1 MGEKETIPL
10 TLLLVGRMKKEKE
23 EAKAEP
29 GEAETAETKKGSPK
43 KTKKAAKNADI
54 KTDLNPNEIEE
65 MIVAFAN
72 QGHSAS
78 EIGMLLRDQHNVP
91 KTKMVIDKTIS
102 QVLKERDLQPEIPE
116 DLMALIRRVVS
127 LDLHLQKNKKDYS
140 AKRGYQL
147 TVSKI
152 RRLVEYYHNTNRLPK
167 KWRYSIETARLLV
180 K

>member
-1 MGEKETIPL
+1 
-10 TLLLVGRMKKEKE
+10 
-23 EAKAEP
+23 
-29 GEAETAETKKGSPK
+29 
-43 KTKKAAKNADI
+43 
-54 KTDLNPNEIEE
+54 
-65 MIVAFAN
+65 
-72 QGHSAS
+72 
-78 EIGMLLRDQHNVP
+78 MLLRDQHNVP
-91 KTKMVIDKTIS
+91 KTKIVIDKTIS
-102 QVLKERDLQPEIPE
+102 QVLKERDLEPEIPE

>member
-1 MGEKETIPL
+1 
-10 TLLLVGRMKKEKE
+10 MKKEKE

-29 GEAETAETKKGSPK
+29 IEAEKAEAVETKKASSKKAKKSAK
-43 KTKKAAKNADI
+43 KTDL
-54 KTDLNPNEIEE
+54 KTDLNPKEIEE

-91 KTKMVIDKTIS
+91 KTKLVIDKTIS
-102 QVLKERDLQPEIPE
+102 QVLKERDLQSEIPE
-116 DLMALIRRVVS
+116 DLMALIRRVVA

>member
-1 MGEKETIPL
+1 
-10 TLLLVGRMKKEKE
+10 MKKEKE
-23 EAKAEP
+23 EAKAETV
-29 GEAETAETKKGSPK
+29 EAETMETKKVSPK
-43 KTKKAAKNADI
+43 KAKKAAKTTDM
-54 KTDLNPNEIEE
+54 KTDLNPSEIEE

-91 KTKMVIDKTIS
+91 KTKIVIDKTIS
-102 QVLKERDLQPEIPE
+102 QVLKERDLRPEIPE
-116 DLMALIRRVVS
+116 DLMALIRRVVA